1 MYMLKYF
8 LVICSFIIGSLL
20 NAQTEVDT
28 GYFDLQKLRTTK
40 PSNLDQLNS
49 EQFEF
54 SPVLYLEDMVFVQS
68 NTEKKRFRIDPD
80 NSFMLRHAAKSAD
93 NTFLQDEAFSGIS
106 MQGFFDGPASFSPD
120 GQWLFVTRNQSQ
132 SSRVDGKAEQKL
144 GIFIYAK
151 KDNAWVSKGGLPLNA
166 PRYNVCHPHWDMTT
180 KKLYFA
186 SDMPGGFGGLDL
198 YSIQMTGEDTWG
210 EARNLGARINSDAND
225 CFPYLNQ
232 QHFMFFTTDRKGS
245 KGGFDLY
252 ASVVKNGKWG
262 QPVNLEGLNTPSD
275 DLCLMLDETG
285 KSLYFASSRA
295 GGKGKDDLYLLQ
307 LEQNFILKSP
317 EYITIRVLNRENNQP
332 VEGVKMLFKP
342 FNAGDAEIVET
353 KDERLSLVQEIEF
366 KNAKENELYT
376 SDKKGV
382 ANLYL
387 PKEPFVLIAD
397 KTGYGINRRLLD
409 FSKGSR
415 DYTVYLDS
423 IVCKGFEMEFVD
435 GQSGEKLSVFHVEP
449 VSTMQFIMGK
459 EGAMVY
465 CLAKGQEFLGE
476 VTSEGYYPRDFRIL
490 FDDIA
495 DKDKIR
501 IGLDKIPVVEN
512 NQKLPMKAGETI
524 VLRQIYYDYNSA
536 EIKTDAVQTL
546 DQLANHMLR
555 YPGMVI
561 ELSAHTDARGKE
573 SYNQSLSLK
582 RANNAKLYL
591 TDKGI
596 PGDRIVAVGYG
607 ESRLLN
613 KCKDGVKCS
622 EEAHA
627 LNRRTEVKV
636 ISHEEGLEFR
646 YNGQ

>member
-1 MYMLKYF
+1 MLKYF
-8 LVICSFIIGSLL
+8 LVFGCFLVASLL
-20 NAQTEVDT
+20 HGQTEMDT

-40 PSNLDQLNS
+40 PIHLDQLNS

-54 SPVLYLEDMVFVQS
+54 SPVLYLEDLVFVQS

-80 NSFMLRHAAKSAD
+80 NSFVLRQASKSPD
-93 NTFLQDEAFSGIS
+93 NNYLQDEAFSGIS
-106 MQGFFDGPASFSPD
+106 LQGFFDGPASFSPD
-120 GQWLFVTRNQSQ
+120 GQWMFVTRNQSQ
-132 SSRVDGKAEQKL
+132 SSRVDGKTEQKL

-151 KDNAWVSKGGLPLNA
+151 KDGVWVNKGGLPMNA
-166 PRYNVCHPHWDMTT
+166 PRYNVCHPHWDMAS

-186 SDMPGGFGGLDL
+186 SDMPGGIGGLDL
-198 YSIQMTGEDTWG
+198 YSVLMTGEDTWG
-210 EARNLGARINSDAND
+210 EARNLGARINSEAND
-225 CFPYLNQ
+225 CFPFLNQ

-252 ASVVKNGKWG
+252 ASVLKNGIWG
-262 QPVNLEGLNTPSD
+262 HPIPLDGLNTPSD
-275 DLCLMLDETG
+275 DLSLMLDENG

-307 LEQNFILKSP
+307 LEQNLILRSP
-317 EYITIRVLNRENNQP
+317 EYITIRVLNRDNNQP
-332 VEGVKMLFKP
+332 VAGVKMLFKP

-353 KDERLSLVQEIEF
+353 KNEGLSLVQEIEF
-366 KNAKENELYT
+366 KNAKENEIYT
-376 SDKKGV
+376 SDHKGV
-382 ANLYL
+382 VNLYL
-387 PKEPFVLIAD
+387 PKEQFVLIAD

-409 FSKGSR
+409 FSKGNR
-415 DYTVYLDS
+415 EYTVYLDS
-423 IVCKGFEMEFVD
+423 IVCKGFEIEFVD
-435 GQSGEKLSVFHVEP
+435 GQSGEKISGFHVEP
-449 VSTMQFIMGK
+449 VSTMQFIMGN
-459 EGAMVY
+459 EDALVY

-490 FDDIA
+490 YDDIA
-495 DKDKIR
+495 ETDKIR
-501 IGLDKIPVVEN
+501 IDLDKIPVVEN
-512 NQKLPMKAGETI
+512 NQKLPMKTGETI

-536 EIKTDAVQTL
+536 EIKTDAVKTL
-546 DQLANHMLR
+546 EQLANHMLR

-582 RANNAKLYL
+582 RANSAKFYL
-591 TDKGI
+591 TGKGI
-596 PGDRIVAVGYG
+596 PADRIVAVGYG

-613 KCKDGVKCS
+613 ACRDGVKCS